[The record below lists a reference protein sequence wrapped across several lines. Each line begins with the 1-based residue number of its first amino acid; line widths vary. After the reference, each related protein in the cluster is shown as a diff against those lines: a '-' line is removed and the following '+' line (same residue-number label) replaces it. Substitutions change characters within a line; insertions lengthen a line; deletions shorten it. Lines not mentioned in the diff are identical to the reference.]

1 MIEGPVFGKPLRPG
15 SLCGAGDGNR
25 TRTISLGIWTVRACN
40 MAWPAGRAVR
50 EWPWESA
57 RHRG

>member
-25 TRTISLGIWTVRACN
+25 TRTISLGIWTVRAC
-40 MAWPAGRAVR
+40 
-50 EWPWESA
+50 
-57 RHRG
+57 